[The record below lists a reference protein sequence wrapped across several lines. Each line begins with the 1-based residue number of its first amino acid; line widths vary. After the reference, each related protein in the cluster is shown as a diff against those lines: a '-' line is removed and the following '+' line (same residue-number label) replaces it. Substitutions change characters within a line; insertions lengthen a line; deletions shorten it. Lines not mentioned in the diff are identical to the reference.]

1 MNFGSMD
8 TGDVL
13 EQFDFDAFLQDGNG
27 EDFTLNDNFASYG
40 NFEGLEAGAGDA

>member
-13 EQFDFDAFLQDGNG
+13 EQFDFDAFLQDGTG
-27 EDFTLNDNFASYG
+27 EEFNLNDPLGNYG
-40 NFEGLEAGAGDA
+40 NFEGLETVTGGS